1 MGTAS
6 ALFYTKQ
13 ATNMAA
19 EHYANNG
26 NIIFDTIENAGMVQV
41 SHDVIPGQCDRLV
54 TVATSNPNDVVVTLS
69 NSAWSSAA
77 NTAAKGNKVFR
88 HPHLNFYL
96 KVEIHETGA
105 SASASSNLMKTAMT
119 VRYILA
125 LEIDASG
132 TLVNPQTLVPRGGD
146 NNGWSVFF
154 NPIDNSGYGY
164 ATGLGL
170 PLKVSVGQDHFCL
183 GHTKDMQTYETGQ
196 LNGNVSNQVACGPC
210 SLGYSTC
217 SIAILKGE
225 NSSDLY
231 VLIPR
236 NLSNNTSYPNEVSVT
251 SYKEQE
257 MGLPRQYR
265 IDSATGNIE
274 NLGVAFFSTL
284 QLGVV
289 SDTIGVRVAQVMTT
303 HNNELVRLP
312 LATIHAGAVSG
323 NGIVTVDID
332 GNGPRQYFAVYGLG
346 GSIWHSPRFPVE
358 KHPIYLF
365 PWGD

>member
-6 ALFYTKQ
+6 GVFYTKQ
-13 ATNMAA
+13 ATTMAA
-19 EHYANNG
+19 AHFANNG
-26 NIIFDTIENAGMVQV
+26 NVVFDTIESAGMVQV
-41 SHDVIPGQCDRLV
+41 SHDVIPGQCDKLV
-54 TVATSNPNDVVVTLS
+54 TAATENPKDVVVTLS
-69 NSAWSSAA
+69 NVGWNSAA
-77 NTAAKGNKVFR
+77 NTAVKGNKVFR

-96 KVEIHETGA
+96 KVEIHETGS
-105 SASASSNLMKTAMT
+105 SALNGATMTAMT
-119 VRYILA
+119 VRFITA
-125 LEIDASG
+125 LEIDENGA
-132 TLVNPQTLVPRGGD
+132 LINPQTFAPRGGA
-146 NNGWSVFF
+146 NHGWGTSFSPVNGT
-154 NPIDNSGYGY
+154 GQGY
-164 ATGLGL
+164 AAGHALS
-170 PLKVSVGQDHFCL
+170 LKVSVGQDHFCL
-183 GHTKDMQTYETGQ
+183 GHTKDLQTYETGY
-196 LNGNVSNQVACGPC
+196 LYTNGNNQVTCGPC
-210 SLGYSTC
+210 LLGYSTC

-236 NLSNNTSYPNEVSVT
+236 NMSTSTSYPNEVGVPL
-251 SYKEQE
+251 YKEQE

-265 IDSATGNIE
+265 IDSATGNTV

-289 SDTIGVRVAQVMTT
+289 SDAIGVRVAQVMTT

-312 LATIHAGAVSG
+312 LATIHAGAVSD
-323 NGIVTVDID
+323 NDIVTVDVD

-346 GSIWHSPRFPVE
+346 ASIWHSARFPVE

>member
-6 ALFYTKQ
+6 AVFYTKQ
-13 ATNMAA
+13 ATTMAA
-19 EHYANNG
+19 VHYADNG
-26 NIIFDTIENAGMVQV
+26 NIIFDAIKNAGMVQV

-54 TVATSNPNDVVVTLS
+54 TVATSNPKDVVVTLS
-69 NSAWSSAA
+69 NGSWSQSD

-105 SASASSNLMKTAMT
+105 SRDYNGPMMTAMT
-119 VRYILA
+119 VRFILA
-125 LEIDASG
+125 LEIDVNG
-132 TLVNPQTLVPRGGD
+132 TLVNPQTLAPRGGA
-146 NNGWSVFF
+146 NNGWNSFF
-154 NPIDNSGYGY
+154 NPIGNNGQGY
-164 ATGLGL
+164 AIGLGL
-170 PLKVSVGQDHFCL
+170 QLKVSVGQDHFCL
-183 GHTKDMQTYETGQ
+183 GHTKDMQTYETGY
-196 LNGNVSNQVACGPC
+196 LANASNQVQCGPC

-225 NSSDLY
+225 NSSNLY
-231 VLIPR
+231 VLLPR
-236 NLSNNTSYPNEVSVT
+236 NLSNNTSYPNEVSV
-251 SYKEQE
+251 SLYKELE

-265 IDSATGNIE
+265 IDSATGSIV

-312 LATIHAGAVSG
+312 LATIHAGAVSD

-346 GSIWHSPRFPVE
+346 ASIWHSARFPVE

>member
-6 ALFYTKQ
+6 AVFYTKQ

-19 EHYANNG
+19 VHYADNG
-26 NIIFDTIENAGMVQV
+26 NIIFDAIKNAGMVQV

-69 NSAWSSAA
+69 NGAWSQSA

-105 SASASSNLMKTAMT
+105 SRDYNSPMMTAMT
-119 VRYILA
+119 VRFILA
-125 LEIDASG
+125 LEIDENGA
-132 TLVNPQTLVPRGGD
+132 LINPQTFAPRGGA
-146 NNGWSVFF
+146 NNGWDLFF
-154 NPIDNSGYGY
+154 SPINNSGQGY
-164 ATGLGL
+164 AVGHATS
-170 PLKVSVGQDHFCL
+170 LKVSVGQDHFCL
-183 GHTKDMQTYETGQ
+183 GHTKDMQTFETVY
-196 LNGNVSNQVACGPC
+196 LNGNASNQVACGPC
-210 SLGYSTC
+210 SFGYSTC

-236 NLSNNTSYPNEVSVT
+236 NLSNNASYPNEVGAS
-251 SYKEQE
+251 SYREQE

-265 IDSATGNIE
+265 IDSATGNTE

-289 SDTIGVRVAQVMTT
+289 SDNIGVRVAQVMTT

-312 LATIHAGAVSG
+312 LATIHAGAVSD

-346 GSIWHSPRFPVE
+346 ASIWHSARFPVE

>member
-26 NIIFDTIENAGMVQV
+26 NIIFDRIENAGMVHV

-54 TVATSNPNDVVVTLS
+54 TVATSNPKDVVVTLS
-69 NSAWSSAA
+69 NLAWSSSA

-105 SASASSNLMKTAMT
+105 SAGSHGPMQTAMT
-119 VRYILA
+119 VRFIIA
-125 LEIDASG
+125 LEIDENGA
-132 TLVNPQTLVPRGGD
+132 LINPQTFAPRGGA
-146 NNGWSVFF
+146 NNGWNSFF
-154 NPIDNSGYGY
+154 NPIENDGHGY
-164 ATGLGL
+164 AIGLGL
-170 PLKVSVGQDHFCL
+170 QLKVSVGQDHFCL
-183 GHTKDMQTYETGQ
+183 GHTKDMQTYETGY
-196 LNGNVSNQVACGPC
+196 LANASNQVACGPC

-231 VLIPR
+231 VLLPR
-236 NLSNNTSYPNEVSVT
+236 NLSNSTSYPNEVSV
-251 SYKEQE
+251 SLYKELE

-265 IDSATGNIE
+265 IDSATGSIV

-312 LATIHAGAVSG
+312 LATIHAGAVSD

-332 GNGPRQYFAVYGLG
+332 GNGPRQYFAVYGIG
-346 GSIWHSPRFPVE
+346 ASIWHSARFPVE

>member
-6 ALFYTKQ
+6 GLFYTKQ
-13 ATNMAA
+13 AATMTAA
-19 EHYANNG
+19 HYADNG
-26 NIIFDTIENAGMVQV
+26 NVIFDTIEMAGMVQV
-41 SHDVIPGQCDRLV
+41 AHDVIPGQCDKLV
-54 TVATSNPNDVVVTLS
+54 TVATENPYDVVVSLSNASWTGSS
-69 NSAWSSAA
+69 NSAL
-77 NTAAKGNKVFR
+77 KGMKVFR

-96 KVEIHETGA
+96 KVEIHETGSS
-105 SASASSNLMKTAMT
+105 SATTTSMT
-119 VRYILA
+119 VRYIVA
-125 LEIDASG
+125 LEIDENGA
-132 TLVNPQTLVPRGGD
+132 LINPQTFTPRGGA
-146 NNGWSVFF
+146 NNGWAEFF
-154 NPIDNSGYGY
+154 NTVTNTGQCY
-164 ATGLGL
+164 ANGLSL

-183 GHTKDMQTYETGQ
+183 GHTKDMQTYETGY
-196 LNGNVSNQVACGPC
+196 LHTNANNQVSCGPC
-210 SLGYSTC
+210 SFGYSTC

-236 NLSNNTSYPNEVSVT
+236 NITTSTSYPNEVSVAL
-251 SYKEQE
+251 YKEQE

-265 IDSATGNIE
+265 IDSATGSTV

-312 LATIHAGAVSG
+312 LATIHAGAVSD

-332 GNGPRQYFAVYGLG
+332 GNGPRQYFAVHGLG
-346 GSIWHSPRFPVE
+346 ASMWHSARFSVE

>member
-13 ATNMAA
+13 ATNMDA

-54 TVATSNPNDVVVTLS
+54 TVATSNPKDVVVTLS
-69 NSAWSSAA
+69 NSTWNGAA
-77 NTAAKGNKVFR
+77 HTAAKGNKVFR

-105 SASASSNLMKTAMT
+105 SASSYGPMYTAMT
-119 VRYILA
+119 VRFIIA
-125 LEIDASG
+125 LEIDENG
-132 TLVNPQTLVPRGGD
+132 TLVNPKTFAPRGGA
-146 NNGWSVFF
+146 NNGWNSFF
-154 NPIDNSGYGY
+154 NTVENTGQGY
-164 ATGLGL
+164 AIGLGL

-183 GHTKDMQTYETGQ
+183 GHTKDMQTYETGY
-196 LNGNVSNQVACGPC
+196 LNANASNQVQCGPC
-210 SLGYSTC
+210 SFGYSTC

-231 VLIPR
+231 VLVPR
-236 NLSNNTSYPNEVSVT
+236 NLSNNTSYPNEVSV
-251 SYKEQE
+251 SLYKELE

-312 LATIHAGAVSG
+312 LATIHAGAVSD

-346 GSIWHSPRFPVE
+346 ASIWHSARFPVE

>member
-6 ALFYTKQ
+6 AVFYTKQ

-19 EHYANNG
+19 VHFADNG
-26 NIIFDTIENAGMVQV
+26 NIIFDAIKNAGMVQV

-54 TVATSNPNDVVVTLS
+54 TADTGNPKDVVVTLS
-69 NSAWSSAA
+69 NTSWSSAT
-77 NTAAKGNKVFR
+77 NTVAKGNKVFR

-105 SASASSNLMKTAMT
+105 NATATSNQMKTAMT

-125 LEIDASG
+125 LEIDENGS
-132 TLVNPQTLVPRGGD
+132 LINPQKLVPRGGD
-146 NNGWSVFF
+146 SHGWNSFF
-154 NPIDNSGYGY
+154 NPNNNSDQGY
-164 ATGLGL
+164 AVGLGL
-170 PLKVSVGQDHFCL
+170 QLKVSVGQDHFCL
-183 GHTKDMQTYETGQ
+183 GHTKDLQTYETGY
-196 LNGNVSNQVACGPC
+196 LNGATGNQVTSGPC
-210 SLGYSTC
+210 LLGYSTC

-236 NLSNNTSYPNEVSVT
+236 NLSSNTSYPNEVTAS
-251 SYKEQE
+251 SYIEQE

-265 IDSATGNIE
+265 IDSATGSAV
-274 NLGVAFFSTL
+274 NLGVGFFSTL

-289 SDTIGVRVAQVMTT
+289 SDSVGVRVAQVMTT

-312 LATIHAGAVSG
+312 LATIHAGAVSD

-346 GSIWHSPRFPVE
+346 ASIWHSARFPVE

>member
-13 ATNMAA
+13 STNLTAQ
-19 EHYANNG
+19 NIVDNG
-26 NIIFDTIENAGMVQV
+26 NTVFDAIEAAGMVKV
-41 SHDVIPGQCDRLV
+41 ANEVISGQCDRLV
-54 TVATSNPNDVVVTLS
+54 IKATENPYDLVVSLS
-69 NSAWSSAA
+69 GPLWTGSTNIAV
-77 NTAAKGNKVFR
+77 KGVKVFR
-88 HPHLNFYL
+88 HPTLNFYL
-96 KVEIHETGA
+96 KVEICEIG
-105 SASASSNLMKTAMT
+105 SSTVSYGLSCTAMT
-119 VRYILA
+119 VRYAVA
-125 LEIDASG
+125 LEIDTVG
-132 TLVNPQTLVPRGGD
+132 NLVNPQSFQPRGGS
-146 NNGWSVFF
+146 NFGWQYGF
-154 NPIDNSGYGY
+154 NTVDNSDQGYGF
-164 ATGLGL
+164 GLAL
-170 PLKVSVGQDHFCL
+170 QLKVSVGKDHFCL
-183 GHTKDMQTYETGQ
+183 GHTKDLKTYETGY
-196 LNGNVSNQVACGPC
+196 LNASASNQVPCGPC
-210 SLGYSTC
+210 ALGYSTC

-236 NLSNNTSYPNEVSVT
+236 NLSNNTSYPNEVGAS
-251 SYKEQE
+251 SYREQE

-265 IDSATGNIE
+265 IDSATGNTE

-312 LATIHAGAVSG
+312 LATIHAGAVSD

-332 GNGPRQYFAVYGLG
+332 GDGPRQYFAVYGLG
-346 GSIWHSPRFPVE
+346 ASIWHSARFPVE
-358 KHPIYLF
+358 KHPIYLL

>member
-6 ALFYTKQ
+6 AVFYTKQ

-19 EHYANNG
+19 VHFANNG
-26 NIIFDTIENAGMVQV
+26 NIIFDTIESAGMVQV

-54 TVATSNPNDVVVTLS
+54 TAATENPNDVVVTLS
-69 NSAWSSAA
+69 NLAWSSAA

-105 SASASSNLMKTAMT
+105 SAGSHGATMTAMT
-119 VRYILA
+119 VRYTIA
-125 LEIDASG
+125 LEIDENGA
-132 TLVNPQTLVPRGGD
+132 LINPQTFVTRGGG
-146 NNGWSVFF
+146 NNGWNTSF
-154 NPIDNSGYGY
+154 NTIENTGQGY
-164 ATGLGL
+164 AAGHAVS
-170 PLKVSVGQDHFCL
+170 LKVSVGQDHFCL
-183 GHTKDMQTYETGQ
+183 GHTKDMQAYETGY
-196 LNGNVSNQVACGPC
+196 LNSNSSNQVQCGPC
-210 SLGYSTC
+210 SFGLSTC
-217 SIAILKGE
+217 SIAILKSE
-225 NSSDLY
+225 DVSDLY

-236 NLSNNTSYPNEVSVT
+236 NLTTSTSYPNEITVSN
-251 SYKEQE
+251 YKEHE

-265 IDSATGNIE
+265 IDSATGNTV

-289 SDTIGVRVAQVMTT
+289 SDAIGVRVAQVITT
-303 HNNELVRLP
+303 HDNELVRLP
-312 LATIHAGAVSG
+312 LATIHAGAVSD

-346 GSIWHSPRFPVE
+346 ASMWHAARLPVE

>member
-6 ALFYTKQ
+6 AIFYTKQ

-26 NIIFDTIENAGMVQV
+26 NIIFDAIENAGMVQV
-41 SHDVIPGQCDRLV
+41 SHEVIPGQCDSLV
-54 TVATSNPNDVVVTLS
+54 TVATSNPKDVVVTLS
-69 NSAWSSAA
+69 NSSWSDVT
-77 NTAAKGNKVFR
+77 NTAVKGNKVFR

-105 SASASSNLMKTAMT
+105 GAPSYGPMSTAMT
-119 VRYILA
+119 VRYIIA
-125 LEIDASG
+125 LEIDENGA
-132 TLVNPQTLVPRGGD
+132 LVNPQTFVPRGGYSY
-146 NNGWSVFF
+146 GWSTFF
-154 NPIDNSGYGY
+154 SPTNNIGQGY
-164 ATGLGL
+164 AVGHALS
-170 PLKVSVGQDHFCL
+170 LKVSVGQDHFCL
-183 GHTKDMQTYETGQ
+183 GHTKDMQTYETGY
-196 LNGNVSNQVACGPC
+196 LNSGASNQVYSGPC
-210 SLGYSTC
+210 LLGYSTS

-225 NSSDLY
+225 DSSDLY

-236 NLSNNTSYPNEVSVT
+236 NLDTNSAHPNEAGVLYYT
-251 SYKEQE
+251 EQG

-265 IDSATGNIE
+265 IDSATGNAV

-289 SDTIGVRVAQVMTT
+289 SDATGVRVAQVMTT

-312 LATIHAGAVSG
+312 LTTIHAGAVSD
-323 NGIVTVDID
+323 NGIVTVDAD

-346 GSIWHSPRFPVE
+346 ASIWHSARFPLE